1 LKAPSDVRRPHLW
14 LLGGVAVV
22 LAAVLFASLRAS
34 RTHSDEAAGVLRA
47 APDDA
52 WLVLTFDVA
61 AARPLLEPLLRS
73 GGISGATR
81 AAGLGSLSAACG
93 FEPLEHL
100 RDLMVAVPEGGEQ
113 ERDVERGD
121 FGVAFSA
128 DLTVQQLA
136 ACARKAIAARGGAP
150 VASRRGDFVVIG
162 DVSAPDQ
169 ARLAYRDGG
178 PFLVGRG
185 SWLDAMVDAAGRA
198 SRGPSPHDVLRA
210 ALAPAGAPARA
221 LVVTALLP
229 KSLRERVRAE
239 TDAGPGGAFAG
250 VLGVERAGAAVTT
263 SDATTAVEVDLR
275 CETAA
280 ACGDVE
286 ELIEKGRRGLSGDF
300 AARLMGLGP
309 LIDGLSVDAATPGS
323 LFVRTRAPT
332 RDVADVLERLWTR
345 LPARSPGGAPYV
357 PVPPPP
363 PAGADR

>member
-1 LKAPSDVRRPHLW
+1 MVAA
-14 LLGGVAVV
+14 LLFV
-22 LAAVLFASLRAS
+22 SLRTS
-34 RTHSDEAAGVLRA
+34 RTHSREAAGVLRA

-81 AAGLGSLSAACG
+81 AAGLGSLSDACG

-100 RDLMVAVPEGGEQ
+100 RDLMVAVPEGGERGGSG
-113 ERDVERGD
+113 ERDEDGERGD

-150 VASRRGDFVVIG
+150 VASARGDFVVIG
-162 DVSAPDQ
+162 DASAPDQ

-198 SRGPSPHDVLRA
+198 SRAPSPHDILRA
-210 ALAPAGAPARA
+210 TLAPAGAPARA

-239 TDAGPGGAFAG
+239 TDAGPGGRFAG

-263 SDATTAVEVDLR
+263 SEALTAVEVDLR

-280 ACGDVE
+280 ACSDVK
-286 ELIEKGRRGLSGDF
+286 ELIERGRRGLSGDF

-332 RDVADVLERLWTR
+332 RDVAEILERLWTR
-345 LPARSPGGAPYV
+345 LPGRSPGAAPDV
-357 PVPPPP
+357 PLPP
-363 PAGADR
+363 PASAGANR